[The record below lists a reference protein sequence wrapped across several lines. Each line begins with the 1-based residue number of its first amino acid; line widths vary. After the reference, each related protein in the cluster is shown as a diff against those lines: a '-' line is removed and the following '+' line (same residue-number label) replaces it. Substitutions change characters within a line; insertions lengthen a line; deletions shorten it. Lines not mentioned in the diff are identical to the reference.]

1 MVQQV
6 PTAGLVLIF
15 ASLFACIYVAGRL
28 WVTTRELHYL
38 VSSHASFARHRA
50 SWQVH
55 LALRRMQVSELQQC
69 IVQVSCCS
77 SNSFVCRADGPD
89 PP

>member
-38 VSSHASFARHRA
+38 VSSHASSARHQA
-50 SWQVH
+50 SWHVH
-55 LALRRMQVSELQQC
+55 LALRHSQVPEQQQC
-69 IVQVSCCS
+69 
-77 SNSFVCRADGPD
+77 VCAILLLHQQQFRVLVPK
-89 PP
+89 